1 MGRLSGL
8 AAGLPR
14 APAAP
19 DGLDEWLIL
28 ETLLGTWPISA
39 DAARRLPD
47 QGDAR
52 GEAPY
57 PLGGA
62 RAGLRGGGRSA
73 SPARSSTAM
82 RASPSATRSPPRC
95 AGSNPPA
102 RMAGIGQTILQLAVP
117 GIADIYQGTEF
128 WDHSLVDPDN
138 RRPVDWTAREEALA
152 GGVWIDFADDAIG
165 LAKFRTLRRLLA
177 LRRANPDLV
186 AEGRYEPVA
195 VTEGPARFVAFL
207 RRWPTGSL
215 LVAVPTRP
223 TRLAARE
230 RSSPACRRGAG
241 GTS

>member
-1 MGRLSGL
+1 
-8 AAGLPR
+8 
-14 APAAP
+14 
-19 DGLDEWLIL
+19 
-28 ETLLGTWPISA
+28 
-39 DAARRLPD
+39 
-47 QGDAR
+47 
-52 GEAPY
+52 
-57 PLGGA
+57 
-62 RAGLRGGGRSA
+62 
-73 SPARSSTAM
+73 M

-95 AGSNPPA
+95 AGSTRRPA
-102 RMAGIGQTILQLAVP
+102 WPVSAQTILQLAVP

-230 RSSPACRRGAG
+230 TLDRPAAGPLAERHERSRVRDRLRRPGARPELAFRPRA
-241 GTS
+241 